1 MLLWFNNLA
10 ALDFEA
16 LMAVYKEGNALNG
29 SLQYPNDSPMR
40 QKCFAERDFEDYL
53 RQIFFCQ
60 EDAAYCVFSE
70 NGTYISAVRIE
81 PFEDG
86 YLLSALETKPDCRRR
101 GYGKRLIES
110 LILECTEKR
119 KLPIYSHV
127 MNKNIASI
135 NLHLQCGFRVY
146 KDSARYLD
154 GSVRTDSNTL
164 IYEK

>member
-1 MLLWFNNLA
+1 M
-10 ALDFEA
+10 
-16 LMAVYKEGNALNG
+16 
-29 SLQYPNDSPMR
+29 
-40 QKCFAERDFEDYL
+40 
-53 RQIFFCQ
+53 FFCQ
-60 EDAAYCVFSE
+60 EGAAYCVFSE

-86 YLLSALETKPDCRRR
+86 YLLSALETKPDSRRR
-101 GYGKRLIES
+101 GYGKRLIEG

-127 MNKNIASI
+127 KNKNIASI

-154 GSVRTDSNTL
+154 GSVRTDSKTL
-164 IYEK
+164 VYKK